1 MCIDIFVYGYFR
13 NLNKIHSISH
23 KYKQTPSNTDGIC
36 RFSRKIAPDGA
47 EMSSIGR
54 SNKNGPVP
62 QEGAEPQYSGYSEIT

>member
-36 RFSRKIAPDGA
+36 RFSRKITPDGA
-47 EMSSIGR
+47 ENVLR
-54 SNKNGPVP
+54 RA
-62 QEGAEPQYSGYSEIT
+62 QQ